1 MQSSIK
7 VIECWL
13 YQQQK
18 NNKFC
23 LKIDAV
29 GEYIMTNP
37 FKFLVMCSLVCAT
50 VAGCARRESAKVAA
64 SVDQDFINAYD
75 AFEMAKNP
83 RAKVSTG
90 DTVSMSEGV
99 WLGNKSMVLEHRNN
113 LPSKF
118 ESDTGVTIL
127 LNEPVSLQVLANDI
141 YAITGIPV
149 KIDGQVSSDKL
160 KKQVNVAYTGKLSG
174 LLSQVATDLDLLWY
188 YDKSSIVFYETE
200 TKTFT
205 LYALG
210 TEVAY
215 QTSVSTDDVNEVSL
229 ESTLKEWD
237 EVESAIS
244 SIIGKSDNADF
255 TVSRSLGTITVTA
268 SPSVLARVG
277 EYIERQ
283 NKRLSQLVTI
293 DVKVLQ
299 VSIAND
305 SAFGLNL
312 AAAINSTSGL
322 NIVANPKNNLATT
335 EASSMN
341 IAVLSN
347 TVSALTGATH
357 MENGTVVDGAYTND
371 QILNGSLSG
380 AAGSNALIEALA
392 KQGKVS
398 LVTNVGV
405 TTRSNRVAPVSNT
418 RTTGYIKR
426 FESRNFTT
434 VESSTVDQDDLETGF
449 TMQLLPNVL
458 ENGRILLLF
467 RMSVRELLRMSTQTI
482 GEVTLQLPEV
492 EERSFMQEVI
502 MESGQM
508 LVVSGFEKQTSE
520 DTRYG
525 LGDPDFMALS
535 GSRETSATREVLV
548 VILTPQVLVS
558 PMDVERGIQQHWGAP
573 LN

>member
-1 MQSSIK
+1 MIK
-7 VIECWL
+7 ML
-13 YQQQK
+13 
-18 NNKFC
+18 KFFAAMIC
-23 LKIDAV
+23 MVAV
-29 GEYIMTNP
+29 
-37 FKFLVMCSLVCAT
+37 F
-50 VAGCARRESAKVAA
+50 GCAQKQSAKVAA
-64 SVDQDFINAYD
+64 SVDQDFINVYD

-83 RAKVSTG
+83 RAKVDSN

-99 WLGNKSMVLEHRNN
+99 WLGDKSTLFEHKNN
-113 LPSKF
+113 LPA
-118 ESDTGVTIL
+118 EYETDTGVTIL
-127 LNEPVSLQVLANDI
+127 LSEPVTLQVLANNI
-141 YAITGIPV
+141 NSITRIPV
-149 KIDGQVSSDKL
+149 KIDSQVAQEKL
-160 KKQVNVAYTGKLSG
+160 KKTINIAYTGKLSG

-188 YDKSSIVFYETE
+188 YDKTSIVFYETE

-210 TEVAY
+210 TDVSY
-215 QTSVSTDDVNEVSL
+215 QSSVQTDDGNQVYL

-237 EVESAIS
+237 EVEKTIT
-244 SIIGKSDNADF
+244 SIIGKSENANF

-268 SPSVLARVG
+268 PPSVLGRIG
-277 EYIERQ
+277 EYIARQ

-299 VSIAND
+299 VSISND

-312 AAAINSTSGL
+312 AAAINSASGL

-335 EASSMN
+335 DASSMN

-357 MENGTVVDGAYTND
+357 LENGSTVDGAYTAD
-371 QILNGSLSG
+371 QIKNGSLSG
-380 AAGSNALIEALA
+380 LAGSNALIEALA

-405 TTRSNRVAPVSNT
+405 TTRNNRVAPVNNT
-418 RTTGYIKR
+418 KTTGYIKR

-449 TMQLLPNVL
+449 SMQLLPNIL
-458 ENGRILLLF
+458 ENGKILLLF
-467 RMSVRELLRMSTQTI
+467 RMSVRELLKMSTQTI

-508 LVVSGFEKQTSE
+508 LVVSGFEKQTNN

-525 LGDPDFMALS
+525 LGDPDFMLLS
-535 GSRETSATREVLV
+535 GSRETAAQRDVLV

-558 PMDVERGIQQHWGAP
+558 PMDAERSIQQNWGAP

>member
-1 MQSSIK
+1 MK
-7 VIECWL
+7 
-13 YQQQK
+13 K
-18 NNKFC
+18 M
-23 LKIDAV
+23 LKRV
-29 GEYIMTNP
+29 VMGV
-37 FKFLVMCSLVCAT
+37 LVVAC
-50 VAGCARRESAKVAA
+50 VAGCAKRESAQVAA

-83 RAKVSTG
+83 RAKVASG

-99 WLGNKSMVLEHRNN
+99 WLGNKSVVLEHRNN
-113 LPSKF
+113 LPAKF

-141 YAITGIPV
+141 YSITGIPV
-149 KIDGQVSSDKL
+149 KIDSQVAADKL
-160 KKQVNVAYTGKLSG
+160 RKLVNVAYTGKLSG

-188 YDKSSIVFYETE
+188 YDKNSIVFYETE
-200 TKTFT
+200 TRTFT

-215 QTSVSTDDVNEVSL
+215 QTSVSTDNSNEVSL
-229 ESTLKEWD
+229 ASTLKEWD

-244 SIIGKSDNADF
+244 SIIGNSSNADF

-268 SPSVLARVG
+268 SPSILSRVG

-283 NKRLSQLVTI
+283 NKRLSQLITI

-299 VSIAND
+299 VTISND

-322 NIVANPKNNLATT
+322 NIVANPKNNLAST

-357 MENGTVVDGAYTND
+357 MENGSLAEGAYTND
-371 QILNGSLSG
+371 QIMNGSLAG

-458 ENGRILLLF
+458 DNGKILLLF

-558 PMDVERGIQQHWGAP
+558 PMDVERSIQQHWGAP

>member
-1 MQSSIK
+1 MKKLTRLFVVFALVAWVLGGCTRSESS
-7 VIECWL
+7 
-13 YQQQK
+13 
-18 NNKFC
+18 
-23 LKIDAV
+23 
-29 GEYIMTNP
+29 
-37 FKFLVMCSLVCAT
+37 
-50 VAGCARRESAKVAA
+50 KVAA
-64 SVDQDFINAYD
+64 SVDQDFVNAYD
-75 AFEMAKNP
+75 AFEMSKHP
-83 RAKVSTG
+83 RAKVASG
-90 DTVSMSEGV
+90 DTVSMSEGI
-99 WLGNKSMVLEHRNN
+99 WLGDKSTVLEHKNK
-113 LPSKF
+113 LPSQF
-118 ESDTGVTIL
+118 ETDSGVTIL
-127 LNEPVSLQVLANDI
+127 LNEPVTLQVLANDI
-141 YAITGIPV
+141 NSVTGLPV
-149 KIDGQVSSDKL
+149 KIDSQVNAEKL
-160 KKQVNVAYTGKLSG
+160 KKTMNIAYTGKLSG

-188 YDKSSIVFYETE
+188 FDKTSIVFYETE

-210 TEVAY
+210 TEVSY
-215 QTSVSTDDVNEVSL
+215 QTAMNTDDGNQVSL

-244 SIIGKSDNADF
+244 SIVGKGNNADF

-268 SPSVLARVG
+268 PPSILARVG
-277 EYIERQ
+277 DYIDRQ

-299 VSIAND
+299 VSISND
-305 SAFGLNL
+305 TAFGLNL

-322 NIVANPKNNLATT
+322 NLVANPKNNLATT
-335 EASSMN
+335 EASAMN

-347 TVSALTGATH
+347 DVSALTGATH
-357 MENGTVVDGAYTND
+357 TVNGAQVPGAYSQD
-371 QILNGSLSG
+371 DIMNGSLSG
-380 AAGSNALIEALA
+380 VAGTNALIQALA

-405 TTRSNRVAPVSNT
+405 TTRNNRVAPVNNT

-449 TMQLLPNVL
+449 SMQLLPNVL
-458 ENGRILLLF
+458 ENGKILLLF
-467 RMSVRELLRMSTQTI
+467 RMSVRELLKMSTQTI

-508 LVVSGFEKQTSE
+508 LVVSGFEKQNNS
-520 DTRYG
+520 DLRYG

-535 GSRETSATREVLV
+535 GSRETASQRDVLV

-558 PMDVERGIQQHWGAP
+558 PMDAERSIQQHWGAP

>member
-1 MQSSIK
+1 MKHSIK
-7 VIECWL
+7 FFVL
-13 YQQQK
+13 
-18 NNKFC
+18 
-23 LKIDAV
+23 V
-29 GEYIMTNP
+29 GV
-37 FKFLVMCSLVCAT
+37 LCALG
-50 VAGCARRESAKVAA
+50 AGCAKRESAKVAA
-64 SVDQDFINAYD
+64 SVDQDFINAHD
-75 AFEMAKNP
+75 AFEMSKNP
-83 RAKVSTG
+83 RAKVATS

-99 WLGNKSMVLEHRNN
+99 WLGNKSTVLEHRNN

-118 ESDTGVTIL
+118 ETDSGVTIL
-127 LNEPVSLQVLANDI
+127 LSEPVTLQILANDI
-141 YAITGIPV
+141 NSVTGIPV
-149 KIDGQVSSDKL
+149 KIDS
-160 KKQVNVAYTGKLSG
+160 QVNSEKLRKAMNIAYTGKLSG

-188 YDKSSIVFYETE
+188 YDKDAIVFYETE
-200 TKTFT
+200 TRTFT

-210 TEVAY
+210 TDVSY
-215 QTSVSTDDVNEVSL
+215 QSSVQTNDGNQVSM
-229 ESTLKEWD
+229 ESTLKEWE
-237 EVESAIS
+237 EVEAAIGA
-244 SIIGKSDNADF
+244 IIGRSDNADF

-268 SPSVLARVG
+268 PPSVLARVG
-277 EYIERQ
+277 EYIDKQ

-299 VSIAND
+299 VSISND

-312 AAAINSTSGL
+312 AAAINSASGL
-322 NIVANPKNNLATT
+322 NIVANPKNNLAST

-357 MENGTVVDGAYTND
+357 IGENGAVMDGAYTAD
-371 QILNGSLSG
+371 KIANGSLSG
-380 AAGSNALIEALA
+380 VAGSNALIQALA

-405 TTRSNRVAPVSNT
+405 TTRNNRVAPVANT

-449 TMQLLPNVL
+449 SMQLLPNVL
-458 ENGRILLLF
+458 ENGRILLMF
-467 RMSVRELLRMSTQTI
+467 RISVRELLRMSTQTI

-508 LVVSGFEKQTSE
+508 LVVSGFEKQTGS

-535 GSRETSATREVLV
+535 GSRETAAQRDVLV

-558 PMDVERGIQQHWGAP
+558 PMDSERSIQQHWGAP

>member
-1 MQSSIK
+1 M
-7 VIECWL
+7 L
-13 YQQQK
+13 
-18 NNKFC
+18 KFF
-23 LKIDAV
+23 AV
-29 GEYIMTNP
+29 YAVFGALLT
-37 FKFLVMCSLVCAT
+37 
-50 VAGCARRESAKVAA
+50 GCAKEESAKVAA

-83 RAKVSTG
+83 RAKVASG

-99 WLGNKSMVLEHRNN
+99 WLGSKSTVLEHRNN
-113 LPSKF
+113 LPAQF
-118 ESDTGVTIL
+118 ETDTGVTIL

-141 YAITGIPV
+141 YSITGIPV
-149 KIDGQVSSDKL
+149 RIDSQVNSEKL
-160 KKQVNVAYTGKLSG
+160 KNTINVAYTGKLSG
-174 LLSQVATDLDLLWY
+174 LLSQIATDLDLLWY
-188 YDKSSIVFYETE
+188 YENNAIVFYETE

-210 TEVAY
+210 TDVSY
-215 QTSVSTDDVNEVSL
+215 QTAVETDDGNQVSL
-229 ESTLKEWD
+229 ESTLQEWT
-237 EVESAIS
+237 EIEAAIAG
-244 SIIGKSDNADF
+244 IIGKTENAGF

-268 SPSVLARVG
+268 PPSVLARISD
-277 EYIERQ
+277 YIERQ
-283 NKRLSQLVTI
+283 NRRLSQLVTI

-299 VSIAND
+299 VSISND

-312 AAAINSTSGL
+312 AAAINAASGL
-322 NIVANPKNNLATT
+322 DIVANPKNNLATT

-347 TVSALTGATH
+347 TVSAMAGATH
-357 MENGTVVDGAYTND
+357 LENGQTVAGAYTAD
-371 QILNGSLSG
+371 QIKNGSLS
-380 AAGSNALIEALA
+380 AVAGSNALIEALA

-405 TTRSNRVAPVSNT
+405 TTRNNRVAPVNNT

-449 TMQLLPNVL
+449 SMQLLPNIL

-467 RMSVRELLRMSTQTI
+467 RMSVRELLKMSTQTI

-508 LVVSGFEKQTSE
+508 LVVSGFEKQTNN

-535 GSRETSATREVLV
+535 GSRETSAQRDVLV

-558 PMDVERGIQQHWGAP
+558 PMDAERTIQQHWGAP

>member
-1 MQSSIK
+1 MIK
-7 VIECWL
+7 P
-13 YQQQK
+13 
-18 NNKFC
+18 
-23 LKIDAV
+23 
-29 GEYIMTNP
+29 M
-37 FKFLVMCSLVCAT
+37 KFLVLSALVLA
-50 VAGCARRESAKVAA
+50 VGAGCAKRESAKVAA

-83 RAKVSTG
+83 RAKVASG

-99 WLGNKSMVLEHRNN
+99 WLGNKSVALEHRNK

-118 ESDTGVTIL
+118 ETDMGVTIL
-127 LNEPVSLQVLANDI
+127 LDEPVALQVLANDI
-141 YAITGIPV
+141 YSVTGIPV

-160 KKQVNVAYTGKLSG
+160 KKQVNIAYTGRLSG
-174 LLSQVATDLDLLWY
+174 LLNQVATDLDLLWY
-188 YDKSSIVFYETE
+188 YDKNSIVFYETE
-200 TKTFT
+200 TKTFS

-215 QTSVSTDDVNEVSL
+215 QTAVSTDDSNEVSL

-237 EVESAIS
+237 EVEKAIS
-244 SIIGKSDNADF
+244 SIIGKAENADF

-268 SPSVLARVG
+268 SPSVLARVS

-299 VSIAND
+299 VTISND

-322 NIVANPKNNLATT
+322 NIVANPKNNLAST

-357 MENGTVVDGAYTND
+357 LENGSLVEGAYTND
-371 QILNGSLSG
+371 QIMNGSLSG

-508 LVVSGFEKQTSE
+508 LVVSGFEKQKGS

-535 GSRETSATREVLV
+535 GSRETSASREVLV
-548 VILTPQVLVS
+548 VILTPQVLIS
-558 PMDVERGIQQHWGAP
+558 PMDMERSIQQHWGAP

>member
-1 MQSSIK
+1 MKKTIRNLF
-7 VIECWL
+7 VCTL
-13 YQQQK
+13 A
-18 NNKFC
+18 C
-23 LKIDAV
+23 VA
-29 GEYIMTNP
+29 
-37 FKFLVMCSLVCAT
+37 LV
-50 VAGCARRESAKVAA
+50 GCAKQESAKVAA

-83 RAKVSTG
+83 RAKVASS

-99 WLGNKSMVLEHRNN
+99 WLGNKSIVLEHRNN
-113 LPSKF
+113 LPAQF
-118 ESDTGVTIL
+118 ETDTGVTLL
-127 LNEPVSLQVLANDI
+127 LNEPVSLQVFANDV
-141 YAITGIPV
+141 YSITGIPV
-149 KIDGQVSSDKL
+149 KIDGQVSDEKL
-160 KKQVNVAYTGKLSG
+160 RKAINVAYTGKLSG

-188 YDKSSIVFYETE
+188 YDKNSIVFYETE
-200 TKTFT
+200 TRTFA

-215 QTSVSTDDVNEVSL
+215 QTAVSTDDGNQVSL

-237 EVESAIS
+237 EVEGAIS
-244 SIIGKSDNADF
+244 SIIGKNSNANF

-268 SPSVLARVG
+268 SPSVLSRIS
-277 EYIERQ
+277 EYIDRQ

-299 VSIAND
+299 VTISND

-322 NIVANPKNNLATT
+322 NIVANPKNNLAST

-357 MENGTVVDGAYTND
+357 MENGSLVEGAYTND
-371 QILNGSLSG
+371 QIMNGSLSG
-380 AAGSNALIEALA
+380 AAGSSALIEALA

-458 ENGRILLLF
+458 ENGKILLLF

-508 LVVSGFEKQTSE
+508 LVVSGFEKQTNQ

-535 GSRETSATREVLV
+535 GSRETKAAREVLV
-548 VILTPQVLVS
+548 VILTPQVLIS
-558 PMDVERGIQQHWGAP
+558 PMDSERTIQQHWGAP

>member
-1 MQSSIK
+1 MKKTS
-7 VIECWL
+7 
-13 YQQQK
+13 
-18 NNKFC
+18 
-23 LKIDAV
+23 
-29 GEYIMTNP
+29 MT
-37 FKFLVMCSLVCAT
+37 FGRVFLFVFFLAPLLL
-50 VAGCARRESAKVAA
+50 GCAAKESKQVAA
-64 SVDQDFINAYD
+64 EVDQNFVNAYD

-83 RAKVSTG
+83 RAKVDSG

-99 WLGNKSMVLEHRNN
+99 WLGDKSNVLEHRNN

-118 ESDTGVTIL
+118 ETDTGVTIMM
-127 LNEPVSLQVLANDI
+127 NEPVSLQVLANNI
-141 YAITGIPV
+141 NSVTGIPV
-149 KIDGQVSSDKL
+149 KIDSQINPDKL
-160 KKQVNVAYTGKLSG
+160 KKTVNIAYTGKLSG

-188 YDKSSIVFYETE
+188 YENDSIVFYETE

-210 TEVAY
+210 TDVSY
-215 QTSVSTDDVNEVSL
+215 QSSIKTDDGNQVELQSNM
-229 ESTLKEWD
+229 KEWD
-237 EVESAIS
+237 EVEKTIS
-244 SIIGKSDNADF
+244 SIVGKTDNANF
-255 TVSRSLGTITVTA
+255 TVAKSLGTITVTA
-268 SPSVLARVG
+268 PPSVQNRVG
-277 EYIERQ
+277 DYIAKQ

-299 VSIAND
+299 VSIANN

-312 AAAINSTSGL
+312 AAAINSASGL
-322 NIVANPKNNLATT
+322 NIVANPKNNLSTT

-347 TVSALTGATH
+347 TVSSLTGATH
-357 MENGTVVDGAYTND
+357 DVSGTETAGAYTAD
-371 QILNGSLSG
+371 QIKNGALAG
-380 AAGSNALIEALA
+380 AAGSNALISALA

-418 RTTGYIKR
+418 KTTGYIKR

-449 TMQLLPNVL
+449 SMQLLPNVL
-458 ENGRILLLF
+458 ENGKILLLF
-467 RMSVRELLRMSTQTI
+467 KMSVRELIKMSTQTI

-508 LVVSGFEKQTSE
+508 LVLSGFEKQTNN

-525 LGDPDFMALS
+525 IGDPNFMALS
-535 GSRETSATREVLV
+535 GSRETESQRDVLV

-558 PMDVERGIQQHWGAP
+558 PMDVEHKIQQNWGAP

>member
-1 MQSSIK
+1 MMKLFNIFTT
-7 VIECWL
+7 CGL
-13 YQQQK
+13 L
-18 NNKFC
+18 C
-23 LKIDAV
+23 AV
-29 GEYIMTNP
+29 
-37 FKFLVMCSLVCAT
+37 L
-50 VAGCARRESAKVAA
+50 AGCAKQESAKVAA

-83 RAKVSTG
+83 TAKVASG

-99 WLGNKSMVLEHRNN
+99 WLGNKSTLLAHRNN
-113 LPSKF
+113 LPSRF
-118 ESDTGVTIL
+118 ETDTGITIL
-127 LNEPVSLQVLANDI
+127 LNQPVTLQVLANDI
-141 YAITGIPV
+141 NAITGIPV
-149 KIDGQVSSDKL
+149 KIDSQVNQEKL
-160 KKQVNVAYTGKLSG
+160 KKTINVAYTGKLSG

-210 TEVAY
+210 TDVSY
-215 QTSVSTDDVNEVSL
+215 QSSVQTDDGNQVSL

-237 EVESAIS
+237 EVEQTIA
-244 SIIGKSDNADF
+244 SIIGNSDNSDF
-255 TVSRSLGTITVTA
+255 NVSRSLGTITVTA
-268 SPSVLARVG
+268 PPSILARVG
-277 EYIERQ
+277 EYIDKQ

-299 VSIAND
+299 VSISND

-312 AAAINSTSGL
+312 AAAINSASGL
-322 NIVANPKNNLATT
+322 NIVANPKNNLTTT

-357 MENGTVVDGAYTND
+357 IEDGKEVAGAYTSD
-371 QILNGSLSG
+371 QIMNGSLSG
-380 AAGSNALIEALA
+380 LAGSDALIQALA

-405 TTRSNRVAPVSNT
+405 TTRNNRVAPVNNT

-449 TMQLLPNVL
+449 SMQLLPNVL
-458 ENGRILLLF
+458 ENGKILLLF
-467 RMSVRELLRMSTQTI
+467 RMSIRELLKMSSQTI

-508 LVVSGFEKQTSE
+508 LVVSGFEKQTNN

-535 GSRETSATREVLV
+535 GSRETSATRDVLV

-558 PMDVERGIQQHWGAP
+558 PMDVERTIQQHWGAP

>member
-1 MQSSIK
+1 MLKFTKTFIALCSI
-7 VIECWL
+7 VI
-13 YQQQK
+13 
-18 NNKFC
+18 
-23 LKIDAV
+23 I
-29 GEYIMTNP
+29 
-37 FKFLVMCSLVCAT
+37 
-50 VAGCARRESAKVAA
+50 AGCATRDSARVAA
-64 SVDQDFINAYD
+64 SVDQDFVNVYD

-83 RAKVSTG
+83 RAKVASG
-90 DTVSMSEGV
+90 DSVSMSEGV
-99 WLGNKSMVLEHRNN
+99 WLGDKSVLVEHKNS
-113 LPSKF
+113 LPKQY
-118 ESDTGVTIL
+118 ETDTGITIL
-127 LNEPVSLQVLANDI
+127 LNEPVTLQVLANNI
-141 YAITGIPV
+141 NSITQIPI
-149 KIDGQVSSDKL
+149 KIDSQVASEKL
-160 KKQVNVAYTGKLSG
+160 KKTMNIAYTGKLSG

-188 YDKSSIVFYETE
+188 YDKNAIVFYETE

-205 LYALG
+205 LFALG
-210 TEVAY
+210 TDVSY
-215 QTSVSTDDVNEVSL
+215 QSSVQTDDGNQVYL

-237 EVESAIS
+237 EVESTISAIV
-244 SIIGKSDNADF
+244 GKTENANF

-268 SPSVLARVG
+268 PPSVLARVG
-277 EYIERQ
+277 DYIARQ

-312 AAAINSTSGL
+312 AAAINSASGL
-322 NIVANPKNNLATT
+322 NIVANPKNNLAST

-347 TVSALTGATH
+347 TVSALTGMTH
-357 MENGTVVDGAYTND
+357 MENGSSVAGAYTQD
-371 QILNGSLSG
+371 QINNGSLSG
-380 AAGSNALIEALA
+380 VAGSTALIQALA

-405 TTRSNRVAPVSNT
+405 TTRNNRVAPVNNT
-418 RTTGYIKR
+418 RSTGYIKR

-434 VESSTVDQDDLETGF
+434 VESSTVDQDNLETGF
-449 TMQLLPNVL
+449 SMQLLPNIL
-458 ENGRILLLF
+458 ENGKILLLF
-467 RMSVRELLRMSTQTI
+467 RMTVRELLKMASQTI

-508 LVVSGFEKQTSE
+508 LVVSGFEKQTNN

-525 LGDPDFMALS
+525 LGDPDFMLLS
-535 GSRETSATREVLV
+535 GSRESASQRDVLV

-558 PMDVERGIQQHWGAP
+558 PMDAERSIQQHWGAP

>member
-1 MQSSIK
+1 MK
-7 VIECWL
+7 V
-13 YQQQK
+13 
-18 NNKFC
+18 
-23 LKIDAV
+23 
-29 GEYIMTNP
+29 P
-37 FKFLVMCSLVCAT
+37 FKLLILGSLVLAT
-50 VAGCARRESAKVAA
+50 ITGCAKKESAKVAA

-83 RAKVSTG
+83 RAKVASG

-118 ESDTGVTIL
+118 ETDTGVTIL
-127 LNEPVSLQVLANDI
+127 LDEPVSLQVLANDI
-141 YAITGIPV
+141 YSITGIPV
-149 KIDGQVSSDKL
+149 KIDGQVSADKL
-160 KKQVNVAYTGKLSG
+160 KKQVNIAYTGKLSG

-188 YDKSSIVFYETE
+188 YDKNSIVFYETE
-200 TKTFT
+200 TQTFT

-215 QTSVSTDDVNEVSL
+215 QTSVSTDNSNEVSL

-237 EVESAIS
+237 EVESAIA
-244 SIIGKSDNADF
+244 SIIGKADNADF

-268 SPSVLARVG
+268 SPSILARVG

-283 NKRLSQLVTI
+283 NKRLSQLITI

-299 VSIAND
+299 VTISND

-322 NIVANPKNNLATT
+322 NIVANPKNNLAST

-347 TVSALTGATH
+347 AVSALTGATH
-357 MENGTVVDGAYTND
+357 LEGSTTVDGAYTND
-371 QILNGSLSG
+371 QIMNGSLAG

-458 ENGRILLLF
+458 ENGKILLLF

-508 LVVSGFEKQTSE
+508 LVVSGFEKQKGS

-535 GSRETSATREVLV
+535 GSRETSASREVLV

-558 PMDVERGIQQHWGAP
+558 PMDVERSIQQHWGAP

>member
-1 MQSSIK
+1 MIK
-7 VIECWL
+7 FMKLFVVCVMS
-13 YQQQK
+13 
-18 NNKFC
+18 
-23 LKIDAV
+23 AA
-29 GEYIMTNP
+29 M
-37 FKFLVMCSLVCAT
+37 LV
-50 VAGCARRESAKVAA
+50 GCAREKSAQVSA
-64 SVDQDFINAYD
+64 SVDKDFVNAYD
-75 AFEMAKNP
+75 AFELSKNP
-83 RAKVSTG
+83 RAKVASS

-99 WLGNKSMVLEHRNN
+99 WLGNKSIMLEHKNN
-113 LPSKF
+113 LPKQF
-118 ESDTGVTIL
+118 ETDTGVTIL
-127 LNEPVSLQVLANDI
+127 LNEPVTLQILANDI
-141 YAITGIPV
+141 NAVTGLPV
-149 KIDGQVSSDKL
+149 KIDSQVSAEKL
-160 KKQVNVAYTGKLSG
+160 KKTVNVAYTGKLSG

-188 YDKSSIVFYETE
+188 FDKTSIVFYETE

-210 TEVAY
+210 TEVSYETAMN
-215 QTSVSTDDVNEVSL
+215 TDDGNQVSL
-229 ESTLKEWD
+229 ESKLKEWD

-244 SIIGKSDNADF
+244 SIIGKGSNVDF

-268 SPSVLARVG
+268 PPSVLARVG

-299 VSIAND
+299 VSVSND
-305 SAFGLNL
+305 TAFGLNL

-335 EASSMN
+335 EANAMN

-347 TVSALTGATH
+347 TVSGLTGATH
-357 MENGTVVDGAYTND
+357 TVNGSEVAGAYTQND
-371 QILNGSLSG
+371 IMNGSL
-380 AAGSNALIEALA
+380 AGVAGTNALIQALA

-405 TTRSNRVAPVSNT
+405 TTRNNRVAPVNNT

-449 TMQLLPNVL
+449 SMQLLPNIL
-458 ENGRILLLF
+458 DNGKILLLF
-467 RMSVRELLRMSTQTI
+467 RMSVRELLKMSTQTI

-508 LVVSGFEKQTSE
+508 LVVSGFEKQNNS

-525 LGDPDFMALS
+525 LGDPDFMGLS
-535 GSRETSATREVLV
+535 GSRETAAHRDVLV
-548 VILTPQVLVS
+548 VILTPQVLIS
-558 PMDVERGIQQHWGAP
+558 PMDSERTIQQHWGAP

>member
-1 MQSSIK
+1 MK
-7 VIECWL
+7 KLTKLFVVFAL
-13 YQQQK
+13 
-18 NNKFC
+18 
-23 LKIDAV
+23 
-29 GEYIMTNP
+29 
-37 FKFLVMCSLVCAT
+37 
-50 VAGCARRESAKVAA
+50 VAGVVGGCTRKESARVAA
-64 SVDQDFINAYD
+64 TVDQDFVNAYD
-75 AFEMAKNP
+75 AFEMSKNP
-83 RAKVSTG
+83 RAKVASG
-90 DTVSMSEGV
+90 DTVSMSEGI
-99 WLGNKSMVLEHRNN
+99 WLGNKSTVLEHKNK
-113 LPSKF
+113 LPAQF

-127 LNEPVSLQVLANDI
+127 LNEPVTLQVLANDI
-141 YAITGIPV
+141 NSVTGLPV
-149 KIDGQVSSDKL
+149 KIDSQVSSEKL
-160 KKQVNVAYTGKLSG
+160 KKTMNIAYTGKLSG

-188 YDKSSIVFYETE
+188 YDKSSVVFYETE
-200 TKTFT
+200 TRTFT
-205 LYALG
+205 LFALG
-210 TEVAY
+210 TEVSY
-215 QTSVSTDDVNEVSL
+215 QTAMNTDDGNQVSL

-244 SIIGKSDNADF
+244 SIVGKGGNSDF

-268 SPSVLARVG
+268 PPSVLARVG
-277 EYIERQ
+277 EYIDRQ

-299 VSIAND
+299 VSITND

-335 EASSMN
+335 EASAMN

-347 TVSALTGATH
+347 SVSALTGATH
-357 MENGTVVDGAYTND
+357 TVNGSEVAGAYTKD
-371 QILNGSLSG
+371 DIMKGSLSG
-380 AAGSNALIEALA
+380 VAGTDALIQALA

-405 TTRSNRVAPVSNT
+405 TTRNNRVAPVNNT
-418 RTTGYIKR
+418 RTMGYIKR

-434 VESSTVDQDDLETGF
+434 VESSTVDQDNLETGF
-449 TMQLLPNVL
+449 SMQLLPNVL
-458 ENGRILLLF
+458 DNGKILLLF
-467 RMSVRELLRMSTQTI
+467 RMSVRELLKMSTQTI

-492 EERSFMQEVI
+492 EERSFMQEII

-508 LVVSGFEKQTSE
+508 LVVSGFEKQNNS

-535 GSRETSATREVLV
+535 GSRESSAKRDVLV
-548 VILTPQVLVS
+548 VILTPQVLIS
-558 PMDVERGIQQHWGAP
+558 PMDAERSIQQHWGAP

>member
-1 MQSSIK
+1 M
-7 VIECWL
+7 
-13 YQQQK
+13 
-18 NNKFC
+18 
-23 LKIDAV
+23 
-29 GEYIMTNP
+29 
-37 FKFLVMCSLVCAT
+37 
-50 VAGCARRESAKVAA
+50 
-64 SVDQDFINAYD
+64 
-75 AFEMAKNP
+75 
-83 RAKVSTG
+83 
-90 DTVSMSEGV
+90 
-99 WLGNKSMVLEHRNN
+99 EHRNN
-113 LPSKF
+113 LPSEF
-118 ESDTGVTIL
+118 ETDAGITIL
-127 LNEPVSLQVLANDI
+127 LNEPVSLQVLANNI
-141 YAITGIPV
+141 TSITGIPV
-149 KIDGQVSSDKL
+149 KIDSQINSEKL
-160 KKQVNVAYTGKLSG
+160 KKTINIAYTGKLSG
-174 LLSQVATDLDLLWY
+174 LLSQIATDLDLLWY
-188 YDKSSIVFYETE
+188 YDKSAIVFYETE
-200 TKTFT
+200 TRTFT

-210 TEVAY
+210 TDVSY
-215 QTSVSTDDVNEVSL
+215 QTAVETDDGNTVSL

-237 EVESAIS
+237 EIENAINT
-244 SIIGKSDNADF
+244 IIGNVSNASF

-268 SPSVLARVG
+268 PPSTLARVG

-299 VSIAND
+299 VSVSND

-312 AAAINSTSGL
+312 AAAINSASGL
-322 NIVANPKNNLATT
+322 NIVANPKNNLTNT

-347 TVSALTGATH
+347 TVSAVTGATH
-357 MENGTVVDGAYTND
+357 LEGTSQVAGAYTQD
-371 QILNGSLSG
+371 QIKNGSLSG
-380 AAGSNALIEALA
+380 LAGTDALIQALA

-405 TTRSNRVAPVSNT
+405 TTRNNRVAPVNNT

-449 TMQLLPNVL
+449 SMQLLPNVL
-458 ENGRILLLF
+458 ENGKILLLF

-508 LVVSGFEKQTSE
+508 LVVSGFEKQESN

-535 GSRETSATREVLV
+535 GSRETSATRDVLV

-558 PMDVERGIQQHWGAP
+558 PMDAERSIQQHWGAP

>member
-1 MQSSIK
+1 MK
-7 VIECWL
+7 V
-13 YQQQK
+13 
-18 NNKFC
+18 
-23 LKIDAV
+23 
-29 GEYIMTNP
+29 P
-37 FKFLVMCSLVCAT
+37 FKLLILGSLVLAT
-50 VAGCARRESAKVAA
+50 ITGCAKKESAKVAA

-83 RAKVSTG
+83 RAKVASG

-118 ESDTGVTIL
+118 ETDTGVTIL
-127 LNEPVSLQVLANDI
+127 LDEPVSLQVLANDI
-141 YAITGIPV
+141 YSITGIPV
-149 KIDGQVSSDKL
+149 KIDGQVSADKL
-160 KKQVNVAYTGKLSG
+160 KKQVNIAYTGKLSG

-188 YDKSSIVFYETE
+188 YDKNSIVFYETE
-200 TKTFT
+200 TQTFT

-215 QTSVSTDDVNEVSL
+215 QTSVSTDNSNEVSL

-237 EVESAIS
+237 EVESAIA
-244 SIIGKSDNADF
+244 SIIGKADNADF

-268 SPSVLARVG
+268 SPSILARVG

-283 NKRLSQLVTI
+283 NKRLSQLITI

-299 VSIAND
+299 VTISND

-322 NIVANPKNNLATT
+322 NIVANPKNNLAST

-357 MENGTVVDGAYTND
+357 LEGSTTVDGAYTND
-371 QILNGSLSG
+371 QIMNGSLAG

-458 ENGRILLLF
+458 ENGKILLLF

-508 LVVSGFEKQTSE
+508 LVVSGFEKQKGS

-535 GSRETSATREVLV
+535 GSRETSASREVLV

-558 PMDVERGIQQHWGAP
+558 PMDVERSIQQHWGAP

>member
-1 MQSSIK
+1 MMKS
-7 VIECWL
+7 
-13 YQQQK
+13 
-18 NNKFC
+18 
-23 LKIDAV
+23 LKMLLMCAV
-29 GEYIMTNP
+29 AI
-37 FKFLVMCSLVCAT
+37 
-50 VAGCARRESAKVAA
+50 VAVTGCAKRESAKVAA

-83 RAKVSTG
+83 RAKVASG

-99 WLGNKSMVLEHRNN
+99 WLGNKSVVLEHRNN
-113 LPSKF
+113 LPAKF
-118 ESDTGVTIL
+118 ETDTGVTIL
-127 LNEPVSLQVLANDI
+127 LNESVPLQVLANDI
-141 YAITGIPV
+141 YSVTGIPV
-149 KIDGQVSSDKL
+149 KIDGQVSADKL

-188 YDKSSIVFYETE
+188 YDKNAIVFYETE
-200 TKTFT
+200 TRTFT

-215 QTSVSTDDVNEVSL
+215 QTSVSTDNSNEVSL

-244 SIIGKSDNADF
+244 SIIGKNSNADF

-268 SPSVLARVG
+268 SPSVLARIG
-277 EYIERQ
+277 EYIDRQ
-283 NKRLSQLVTI
+283 NKRLSQLITI

-299 VSIAND
+299 VTISND

-322 NIVANPKNNLATT
+322 NIVANPKNNLGST

-357 MENGTVVDGAYTND
+357 MENGSLVDGAYTND
-371 QILNGSLSG
+371 QIMNGSLAG
-380 AAGSNALIEALA
+380 AAGSSALIEALA

-520 DTRYG
+520 DKRYG

-558 PMDVERGIQQHWGAP
+558 PMDAERTIQQHWGAP

>member
-1 MQSSIK
+1 MK
-7 VIECWL
+7 KLTRLFVV
-13 YQQQK
+13 
-18 NNKFC
+18 F
-23 LKIDAV
+23 A
-29 GEYIMTNP
+29 M
-37 FKFLVMCSLVCAT
+37 
-50 VAGCARRESAKVAA
+50 VAGVLGGCTREKSARVAA
-64 SVDQDFINAYD
+64 SVDRDFVNAYD
-75 AFEMAKNP
+75 AFEMSKNP
-83 RAKVSTG
+83 RAKVASG
-90 DTVSMSEGV
+90 DTVSMSEGI
-99 WLGNKSMVLEHRNN
+99 WLGNKSTVLEHKNK
-113 LPSKF
+113 LPSQF
-118 ESDTGVTIL
+118 ETDAGVTIL
-127 LNEPVSLQVLANDI
+127 LNEPVTLQVLANDI
-141 YAITGIPV
+141 NSITGLPV
-149 KIDGQVSSDKL
+149 KIDSQVNPEKL
-160 KKQVNVAYTGKLSG
+160 KKTMNIAYTGKLSG

-188 YDKSSIVFYETE
+188 FDKTSIVFYETE
-200 TKTFT
+200 TRTFT

-210 TEVAY
+210 TEVSY
-215 QTSVSTDDVNEVSL
+215 QTAMNTDDGNQVSL

-244 SIIGKSDNADF
+244 SIIGKNSNSDF

-268 SPSVLARVG
+268 PPSVLARVG
-277 EYIERQ
+277 EYIDRQ

-299 VSIAND
+299 VSIANNT
-305 SAFGLNL
+305 AFGLNL

-335 EASSMN
+335 EASAMN

-347 TVSALTGATH
+347 TVSAMTGATH
-357 MENGTVVDGAYTND
+357 TVNGTEVAGAYTKD
-371 QILNGSLSG
+371 DIMNGSLSG
-380 AAGSNALIEALA
+380 VAGTDALIQALA

-405 TTRSNRVAPVSNT
+405 TTRNNRVAPVNNT

-449 TMQLLPNVL
+449 SMQLLPNVL
-458 ENGRILLLF
+458 ENGKILLLF
-467 RMSVRELLRMSTQTI
+467 RMSVRELLKMSTQTI

-508 LVVSGFEKQTSE
+508 LVVSGFEKQNNS

-525 LGDPDFMALS
+525 LGDPDFMSLS
-535 GSRETSATREVLV
+535 GSRETSAQRDVLV

-558 PMDVERGIQQHWGAP
+558 PMDAERSIQQHWGAP

>member
-1 MQSSIK
+1 MIK
-7 VIECWL
+7 PI
-13 YQQQK
+13 
-18 NNKFC
+18 
-23 LKIDAV
+23 KI
-29 GEYIMTNP
+29 
-37 FKFLVMCSLVCAT
+37 FVMCAVLFGLSGCAT
-50 VAGCARRESAKVAA
+50 KESAKVAA
-64 SVDQDFINAYD
+64 SVDNDFINAYD

-83 RAKVSTG
+83 RAKVASG
-90 DTVSMSEGV
+90 DTVSISDGV
-99 WLGNKSMVLEHRNN
+99 WLGTKSVVLEHRNN
-113 LPSKF
+113 LPGQF
-118 ESDTGVTIL
+118 ETEAGVTIL

-141 YAITGIPV
+141 YSVTGIPV
-149 KIDGQVSSDKL
+149 KIDGQISADKL
-160 KKQVNVAYTGKLSG
+160 KKLVNVAYTGKLSG

-188 YDKSSIVFYETE
+188 YDKNSIVFYETE

-215 QTSVSTDDVNEVSL
+215 QTSVSTDNSNEVSL

-237 EVESAIS
+237 EVEKAIS
-244 SIIGKSDNADF
+244 SILGKSDNADF

-283 NKRLSQLVTI
+283 NKRLSQLITI

-299 VSIAND
+299 VTLSND

-312 AAAINSTSGL
+312 AAAINSTAGL
-322 NIVANPKNNLATT
+322 NIVANPKNNLAST

-347 TVSALTGATH
+347 AVSALTGATH
-357 MENGTVVDGAYTND
+357 TEGGTTVEGAYTQND
-371 QILNGSLSG
+371 IMNGSLSG
-380 AAGSNALIEALA
+380 VAGSNALIQSLA

-458 ENGRILLLF
+458 DNGKILLLF

-508 LVVSGFEKQTSE
+508 LVVSGFEKQTNE
-520 DTRYG
+520 DKRYG
-525 LGDPDFMALS
+525 LGDPDFIALS
-535 GSRETSATREVLV
+535 GSRESSSTREVLV

-558 PMDVERGIQQHWGAP
+558 PMDTERAIQQNWGAP

>member
-1 MQSSIK
+1 M
-7 VIECWL
+7 
-13 YQQQK
+13 
-18 NNKFC
+18 
-23 LKIDAV
+23 
-29 GEYIMTNP
+29 
-37 FKFLVMCSLVCAT
+37 
-50 VAGCARRESAKVAA
+50 
-64 SVDQDFINAYD
+64 
-75 AFEMAKNP
+75 
-83 RAKVSTG
+83 
-90 DTVSMSEGV
+90 
-99 WLGNKSMVLEHRNN
+99 
-113 LPSKF
+113 
-118 ESDTGVTIL
+118 
-127 LNEPVSLQVLANDI
+127 ANDI
-141 YAITGIPV
+141 YSITGIPV
-149 KIDGQVSSDKL
+149 KIDSQVAADKL
-160 KKQVNVAYTGKLSG
+160 RKQVNVAYTGKLSG

-188 YDKSSIVFYETE
+188 YDKNSIVFYETE
-200 TKTFT
+200 TRTFT

-215 QTSVSTDDVNEVSL
+215 QTSVSTDDANEVSL
-229 ESTLKEWD
+229 ASTLKEWD
-237 EVESAIS
+237 EVEGAIA
-244 SIIGKSDNADF
+244 SIIGNSSNADF

-268 SPSVLARVG
+268 SPSILSRVG

-283 NKRLSQLVTI
+283 NKRLSQLITI

-299 VSIAND
+299 VTISND

-322 NIVANPKNNLATT
+322 NIVANPKNNLAST

-347 TVSALTGATH
+347 SVSALTGATH
-357 MENGTVVDGAYTND
+357 MENGSLVEGAYTND
-371 QILNGSLSG
+371 QIMNGSLAG

-458 ENGRILLLF
+458 DNGRILLLF

-558 PMDVERGIQQHWGAP
+558 PMDVERSIQQHWGAP

>member
-1 MQSSIK
+1 MIK
-7 VIECWL
+7 L
-13 YQQQK
+13 T
-18 NNKFC
+18 
-23 LKIDAV
+23 KI
-29 GEYIMTNP
+29 
-37 FKFLVMCSLVCAT
+37 FVMCAALGLFVT
-50 VAGCARRESAKVAA
+50 GCTKQESAKVAA

-75 AFEMAKNP
+75 AFKMSKNP
-83 RAKVSTG
+83 RVKVTSG

-99 WLGNKSMVLEHRNN
+99 WLGNKSTVLEHRNN
-113 LPSKF
+113 LPSQF
-118 ESDTGVTIL
+118 ETDTGITIL
-127 LNEPVSLQVLANDI
+127 LNEPITLQVLANDI
-141 YAITGIPV
+141 TSITGIPV
-149 KIDGQVSSDKL
+149 KIDS
-160 KKQVNVAYTGKLSG
+160 QVNSEKLRNTMNIAYTGKLSG

-188 YDKSSIVFYETE
+188 YDKSAIVFYETE

-210 TEVAY
+210 TDVSY
-215 QTSVSTDDVNEVSL
+215 QTAVETDDGNQVSL

-237 EVESAIS
+237 EVESAIAG
-244 SIIGKSDNADF
+244 IIGNTENADF
-255 TVSRSLGTITVTA
+255 TVSRNLGTITVTA
-268 SPSVLARVG
+268 PPSVLTRIG
-277 EYIERQ
+277 EYIDKQ
-283 NKRLSQLVTI
+283 NRRLSQLVTI

-299 VSIAND
+299 VSISND

-312 AAAINSTSGL
+312 AAAINAASGL
-322 NIVANPKNNLATT
+322 DIVANPKNNLATT

-347 TVSALTGATH
+347 AVSGLTGATH
-357 MENGTVVDGAYTND
+357 MENGQVVSGAYTQD
-371 QILNGSLSG
+371 QIMNGSLS
-380 AAGSNALIEALA
+380 AVAGSTALIEALA

-405 TTRSNRVAPVSNT
+405 TTRNNRVAPVNNT

-449 TMQLLPNVL
+449 SMQLLPNVL
-458 ENGRILLLF
+458 ENGKILLLF
-467 RMSVRELLRMSTQTI
+467 RMSVRELLKMSTQTI

-492 EERSFMQEVI
+492 EERSFMQEII

-508 LVVSGFEKQTSE
+508 LVVSGFEKQTNN

-535 GSRETSATREVLV
+535 GSRETSAQRDVLV

-558 PMDVERGIQQHWGAP
+558 PMDAERTIQQHWGAP

>member
-1 MQSSIK
+1 MMKS
-7 VIECWL
+7 
-13 YQQQK
+13 
-18 NNKFC
+18 
-23 LKIDAV
+23 LKIFILC
-29 GEYIMTNP
+29 G
-37 FKFLVMCSLVCAT
+37 LVLASVT
-50 VAGCARRESAKVAA
+50 GCAKRESAKVAA

-83 RAKVSTG
+83 RAKVASG
-90 DTVSMSEGV
+90 DTVSMSEGI
-99 WLGNKSMVLEHRNN
+99 WLGNKSVVLEHRNN

-118 ESDTGVTIL
+118 ETDTGVTIL

-141 YAITGIPV
+141 YSVTGIPV
-149 KIDGQVSSDKL
+149 KIDGQVSAEKL
-160 KKQVNVAYTGKLSG
+160 KKQVNIAYTGKLSG

-188 YDKSSIVFYETE
+188 YDKNSIVFYETE
-200 TKTFT
+200 TRTFT

-215 QTSVSTDDVNEVSL
+215 QTSVSTDDSNEVSL

-244 SIIGKSDNADF
+244 SIIGKADNADF

-283 NKRLSQLVTI
+283 NKRLSQLITI

-299 VSIAND
+299 VTISND

-322 NIVANPKNNLATT
+322 NIVANPKNNLAST

-357 MENGTVVDGAYTND
+357 LENGSVVEGAYTND
-371 QILNGSLSG
+371 QIMNGSLSG

-458 ENGRILLLF
+458 ENGKILLLF

-558 PMDVERGIQQHWGAP
+558 PMDVERSIQQHWGAP

>member
-1 MQSSIK
+1 MIK
-7 VIECWL
+7 
-13 YQQQK
+13 
-18 NNKFC
+18 
-23 LKIDAV
+23 A
-29 GEYIMTNP
+29 
-37 FKFLVMCSLVCAT
+37 FKFFVALFVFVT
-50 VAGCARRESAKVAA
+50 VAGCAYRNSAKVAA
-64 SVDQDFINAYD
+64 TVDKDFVNVYD

-83 RAKVSTG
+83 RAKVTSG

-99 WLGNKSMVLEHRNN
+99 WLGGKSTLVEHKNN
-113 LPSKF
+113 LPKQY
-118 ESDTGVTIL
+118 ETDAGITIL
-127 LNEPVSLQVLANDI
+127 LNEPVTLQVLANNI
-141 YAITGIPV
+141 NSITRIPV
-149 KIDGQVSSDKL
+149 KIDSQIASDKL
-160 KKQVNVAYTGKLSG
+160 KRTMNVAYTGKLSG

-188 YDKSSIVFYETE
+188 YDKTAIVFYETE

-210 TEVAY
+210 TDVSY
-215 QTSVSTDDVNEVSL
+215 QSSVQTDDGNQVYL

-237 EVESAIS
+237 EVESTIS
-244 SIIGKSDNADF
+244 SIIGKSENSNF

-268 SPSVLARVG
+268 PPSVLARVG
-277 EYIERQ
+277 DYIARQ

-312 AAAINSTSGL
+312 AAAINSASGL
-322 NIVANPKNNLATT
+322 NIVANPKNNLAST

-347 TVSALTGATH
+347 ELSGLTGATH
-357 MENGTVVDGAYTND
+357 LENGSTVAGAYTND
-371 QILNGSLSG
+371 QINNGSLSG
-380 AAGSNALIEALA
+380 IAGSTALIQALA

-405 TTRSNRVAPVSNT
+405 TTRNNRVAPVNNT
-418 RTTGYIKR
+418 KSTGYIKR

-434 VESSTVDQDDLETGF
+434 VESSTVDQDSLETGF
-449 TMQLLPNVL
+449 SMQLLPNIL
-458 ENGRILLLF
+458 ENGKILLLF
-467 RMSVRELLRMSTQTI
+467 RMSVRELLKMSSQTI

-508 LVVSGFEKQTSE
+508 LVVSGFEKQTNN

-525 LGDPDFMALS
+525 LGDPDFMLLS
-535 GSRETSATREVLV
+535 GSRETASSRDVLV

-558 PMDVERGIQQHWGAP
+558 PMDAERTIQQHWGAP

>member
-1 MQSSIK
+1 MIK
-7 VIECWL
+7 SA
-13 YQQQK
+13 
-18 NNKFC
+18 
-23 LKIDAV
+23 KI
-29 GEYIMTNP
+29 I
-37 FKFLVMCSLVCAT
+37 FMCGILTFALT
-50 VAGCARRESAKVAA
+50 GCAVKESAKVA
-64 SVDQDFINAYD
+64 STVDQDFVNAYD

-83 RAKVSTG
+83 RAKVASG

-99 WLGNKSMVLEHRNN
+99 WLGNKSTVLEHRNN
-113 LPSKF
+113 LPSQF
-118 ESDTGVTIL
+118 ETDTGVTIL
-127 LNEPVSLQVLANDI
+127 LNEPVTLQVLANNI
-141 YAITGIPV
+141 NSMTGIPV
-149 KIDGQVSSDKL
+149 KIDNQVNSEKL
-160 KKQVNVAYTGKLSG
+160 KKTINVAYTGKLSG

-188 YDKSSIVFYETE
+188 YDKTSIVFYETE

-210 TEVAY
+210 TDVSY
-215 QTSVSTDDVNEVSL
+215 QTAVQTDDGNQVAL

-237 EVESAIS
+237 EIEKAIS
-244 SIIGKSDNADF
+244 GIVGKTDNADF

-268 SPSVLARVG
+268 PPSVLTRVG
-277 EYIERQ
+277 EYINRQ

-299 VSIAND
+299 VSISND

-312 AAAINSTSGL
+312 AAAINSASGL

-357 MENGTVVDGAYTND
+357 VEGSSTVAGAYTQD
-371 QILNGSLSG
+371 QIKNGSLARG
-380 AAGSNALIEALA
+380 AGSNALIEALA

-405 TTRSNRVAPVSNT
+405 TTRSNRVAPVNNT
-418 RTTGYIKR
+418 KTTGYIKR

-449 TMQLLPNVL
+449 SMQLLPNVL
-458 ENGRILLLF
+458 ENGKILLLF
-467 RMSVRELLRMSTQTI
+467 RMSVRELLKMSTQTI

-508 LVVSGFEKQTSE
+508 LVVSGFEKQTNN

-535 GSRETSATREVLV
+535 GSREASATRDTLV

-558 PMDVERGIQQHWGAP
+558 PMDAERSIQQHWGAP

>member
-1 MQSSIK
+1 MRKPLK
-7 VIECWL
+7 VFVIC
-13 YQQQK
+13 
-18 NNKFC
+18 
-23 LKIDAV
+23 
-29 GEYIMTNP
+29 
-37 FKFLVMCSLVCAT
+37 T
-50 VAGCARRESAKVAA
+50 VAAALFGCAKRESARVAA

-75 AFEMAKNP
+75 AFEMSKNP
-83 RAKVSTG
+83 RAKVASG

-99 WLGNKSMVLEHRNN
+99 WLGNKSTVLAHKNN
-113 LPSKF
+113 LPAAF
-118 ESDTGVTIL
+118 ETDTGVTIL
-127 LNEPVSLQVLANDI
+127 LNEPVTLQVLANDI
-141 YAITGIPV
+141 YSITGIPV
-149 KIDGQVSSDKL
+149 KIDSH
-160 KKQVNVAYTGKLSG
+160 VNAEKIRKTMNIAYTGKLSG
-174 LLSQVATDLDLLWY
+174 LLSQVATDLDLMWY
-188 YDKSSIVFYETE
+188 YDKTDIVFYETE
-200 TKTFT
+200 TKTFA

-210 TEVAY
+210 TEISY
-215 QTSVSTDDVNEVSL
+215 QTAVQTDDGNQVSL

-237 EVESAIS
+237 EVENAIS
-244 SIIGKSDNADF
+244 GIIGRTENADF

-268 SPSVLARVG
+268 PPSILARIG
-277 EYIERQ
+277 EYIDRQ

-299 VSIAND
+299 VSISNE

-312 AAAINSTSGL
+312 AAAINSASGL
-322 NIVANPKNNLATT
+322 DIVANPKNNLATT

-347 TVSALTGATH
+347 TVSELTGATH
-357 MENGTVVDGAYTND
+357 LENGDLVGGAYTPD
-371 QILNGSLSG
+371 QIANGSLSG
-380 AAGSNALIEALA
+380 IAGSSALIEALA

-405 TTRSNRVAPVSNT
+405 TTRNNRVAPVNNT

-449 TMQLLPNVL
+449 SMQLLPNIL
-458 ENGRILLLF
+458 ENGKILLLF

-492 EERSFMQEVI
+492 EERSFMQEII

-508 LVVSGFEKQTSE
+508 LVVSGFEKQDNS

-535 GSRETSATREVLV
+535 GSRETAAKRDVLV

-558 PMDVERGIQQHWGAP
+558 PMDAERTIQQHWGAP

>member
-1 MQSSIK
+1 
-7 VIECWL
+7 
-13 YQQQK
+13 
-18 NNKFC
+18 
-23 LKIDAV
+23 
-29 GEYIMTNP
+29 MTNP
-37 FKFLVMCSLVCAT
+37 IKLFITCAAVCAI
-50 VAGCARRESAKVAA
+50 VSGCTTRESAKVAA

-83 RAKVSTG
+83 RAKVANG

-99 WLGNKSMVLEHRNN
+99 WLGDKSTVLEHRNN
-113 LPSKF
+113 LPGQF
-118 ESDTGVTIL
+118 ETETGVTIL

-141 YAITGIPV
+141 NSITGIPV
-149 KIDGQVSSDKL
+149 KIDSQVSSEKL
-160 KKQVNVAYTGKLSG
+160 KKNMNIAYTGKLSG

-188 YDKSSIVFYETE
+188 YDKNSIVFYETE

-210 TEVAY
+210 TDVSY
-215 QTSVSTDDVNEVSL
+215 QTAVQTDDGNQVSL

-237 EVESAIS
+237 EIENAIS
-244 SIIGKSDNADF
+244 GIIGKTDNSDF

-268 SPSVLARVG
+268 PPSVLARVG
-277 EYIERQ
+277 EYINKQ

-299 VSIAND
+299 VSISND

-312 AAAINSTSGL
+312 AAAINSASGL
-322 NIVANPKNNLATT
+322 NIVANPKNNLAST

-357 MENGTVVDGAYTND
+357 MEGNSIVEGAYTQD
-371 QILNGSLSG
+371 QIQNGSLSG
-380 AAGSNALIEALA
+380 AAGSNALIQALA

-458 ENGRILLLF
+458 ENGKILLLF
-467 RMSVRELLRMSTQTI
+467 RMSIRELLQMSTQTI

-492 EERSFMQEVI
+492 EERSFMQEII

-508 LVVSGFEKQTSE
+508 LVVSGFEKQQNN

-535 GSRETSATREVLV
+535 GSRETTAKRDVLV

-558 PMDVERGIQQHWGAP
+558 PMDVERTIQQNWGAP

>member
-1 MQSSIK
+1 MRKLTRLFVVFALVAS
-7 VIECWL
+7 V
-13 YQQQK
+13 
-18 NNKFC
+18 
-23 LKIDAV
+23 V
-29 GEYIMTNP
+29 G
-37 FKFLVMCSLVCAT
+37 
-50 VAGCARRESAKVAA
+50 GCTRRESAKVAA
-64 SVDQDFINAYD
+64 SVDQDFVNAYD
-75 AFEMAKNP
+75 AFEMSINP
-83 RAKVSTG
+83 RAKVASG
-90 DTVSMSEGV
+90 DTVSMSEGM
-99 WLGNKSMVLEHRNN
+99 WLGNKSTVLEHKNK
-113 LPSKF
+113 LPSQF
-118 ESDTGVTIL
+118 ETDSGVTIL
-127 LNEPVSLQVLANDI
+127 LNEPVTLQVLANDI
-141 YAITGIPV
+141 NSVTGLPV
-149 KIDGQVSSDKL
+149 KIDSQVNGEKL
-160 KKQVNVAYTGKLSG
+160 KKTMNIAYTGKLSG

-188 YDKSSIVFYETE
+188 FDKTSIVFYETE

-210 TEVAY
+210 TEVSY
-215 QTSVSTDDVNEVSL
+215 QTAMNTDDGNQVSL

-237 EVESAIS
+237 EVENAIS
-244 SIIGKSDNADF
+244 SIIGKGGNADF

-268 SPSVLARVG
+268 PPSVLARVG
-277 EYIERQ
+277 DYIDRQ

-299 VSIAND
+299 VSLSND

-322 NIVANPKNNLATT
+322 NLVANPKNNLATT
-335 EASSMN
+335 EASAMN

-347 TVSALTGATH
+347 DVSALTGATH
-357 MENGTVVDGAYTND
+357 TVNGNQVAGAYTQD
-371 QILNGSLSG
+371 DIMNGSL
-380 AAGSNALIEALA
+380 AGVAGTNALIQSLA

-405 TTRSNRVAPVSNT
+405 TTRNNRVAPVNNT

-449 TMQLLPNVL
+449 SMQLLPNVL
-458 ENGRILLLF
+458 ENGKILLLF
-467 RMSVRELLRMSTQTI
+467 RMSVRELLKMSTQTI

-508 LVVSGFEKQTSE
+508 LVVSGFEKQNNS

-535 GSRETSATREVLV
+535 GSRETASQRDVLV

-558 PMDVERGIQQHWGAP
+558 PMDAERSIQQHWGAP